1 MRKKTH
7 ATQFRRE
14 QTHTQHSR
22 ARAVLFVSFLPRK
35 LRMIERVVHR
45 CKGQANI
52 YILLSTVAD
61 NQLRVQAKA
70 KHEMLANLVL
80 PAFIDEPPRTR
91 ERRIERRNTF
101 TFQAPSMRT
110 KKDGM
115 YPSWIAAFSGLPRYP
130 ERETPESQGPRMS
143 LMVYAYCWSVITWWI
158 GENWFKR
165 KWLR

>member
-1 MRKKTH
+1 MRAYEEKTH

-45 CKGQANI
+45 CKGQVNI

-115 YPSWIAAFSGLPRYP
+115 YPS
-130 ERETPESQGPRMS
+130 
-143 LMVYAYCWSVITWWI
+143 
-158 GENWFKR
+158 
-165 KWLR
+165 

>member
-7 ATQFRRE
+7 ATQFRE
-14 QTHTQHSR
+14 PSHTQHLR
-22 ARAVLFVSFLPRK
+22 ACAIFFVSFLPRK
-35 LRMIERVVHR
+35 LRMIERVMHR
-45 CKGQANI
+45 CKGQVNS

-110 KKDGM
+110 KKDG
-115 YPSWIAAFSGLPRYP
+115 RY
-130 ERETPESQGPRMS
+130 TS
-143 LMVYAYCWSVITWWI
+143 
-158 GENWFKR
+158 
-165 KWLR
+165 